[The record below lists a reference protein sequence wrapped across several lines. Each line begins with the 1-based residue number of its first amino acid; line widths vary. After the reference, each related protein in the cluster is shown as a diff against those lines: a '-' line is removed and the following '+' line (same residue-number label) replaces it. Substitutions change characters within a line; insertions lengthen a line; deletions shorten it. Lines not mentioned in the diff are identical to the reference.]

1 MSRRYFFP
9 MGRPL
14 SLQAIRRG
22 VSQLALRGGAALL
35 VSAGSVA
42 CGTTTNG
49 DTIDL
54 GEIAPSALDDARE
67 AVRQKPNDARALA
80 RLGAILVSEGA
91 PLSPEMSEG
100 ARLLGRAASIAP
112 NEPEIARWQG
122 RALLGSGRAVEAQR
136 AFGRALDADPEFR
149 DRYESEFEPAIVAA
163 LDARLQRDKRASKD
177 LSDAA
182 ARLSTG
188 AVKRAPEAAAAL
200 YEAVGDFRAGAG
212 RSADAI
218 VAFERARAA
227 RDAANRASPELGL
240 KHARALLAVRRL
252 DEARVQLDAWIADGP
267 AEELTARRR
276 RAAALCEERFAFELA
291 DDFLRAATPTGD
303 QADHTLTLA
312 RARVLF
318 KAKKTDEATAL
329 LKSLLAAAPDASV
342 LSEVGALAVT
352 FGAPALAADA
362 FVAAVAAN
370 PNDVGLWKVAARA
383 LVTAGDRS
391 KLEARLGL
399 PASHAAWAEVYLELN
414 EPEKAVSALEAAR
427 KDGQDVSLRL
437 ARALHLTGDPKRRD
451 EVVADF
457 VKRAPARGKAL
468 AEAASFYDGIGDS
481 ARALVTFRD
490 AVSESPTDGVLALGY
505 AKQLRAARDFAG
517 EKKVL
522 ETWASSAS
530 GADARVRAWVEVAA
544 YWSRERKGPEAA
556 AALDQALAQGD
567 VPSRRAALLAA
578 AEVHH
583 QLVRDAA
590 RAEQL
595 YRNWIDAAP
604 DAERDDARR
613 TVIDK
618 LQTEA
623 PVGTPAVG
631 PRDPSFQRLRTR
643 LLEELVSSPNSDSA
657 LLLELGEAY
666 LELRPPQREA
676 AERTFG
682 RYVDSAPDRQAALIR
697 VGNRLEE
704 ANAFAEAARTYAR
717 LEPGELS
724 SAEDRLSVAM
734 VLLRTQDWRR
744 AQSFLAAYLDAVEKP
759 PASAR
764 DPLFRAAAQF
774 LNAGAPEFSVRL
786 YRVLL
791 RIDPNKT
798 AVLRPLGDALLATG
812 DVGGAEE
819 VLRAYIDASGGS
831 FNAVVSAGDAFRQ
844 RRAYAK
850 AREVYESVF
859 DARSRTRLSRLFPVL
874 FETYAR
880 LNDLDSMRKLA
891 LEYVK
896 LTPNPRAYADA
907 ARRLRDAGLLRDAYD
922 LYGQAISAQPGS
934 SAFREQRMAIAF
946 QMGDASAVETASRDY
961 VASERTEGAWV
972 KVASLHANRGDTTS
986 ARRVL
991 EDARKAGIDGAELQL
1006 ELGRLA
1012 LADAARAAATD
1023 SGAASARPSQEAI
1036 VSAFSAALAFPDSV
1050 DAVLP
1055 KIRKLLSDA
1064 GELGA
1069 LSAVLREVIALYPT
1083 RHETWFELG
1092 DIAAARGRLEE
1103 ARSLWE
1109 RFTERDSRGAFLV
1122 AGRLWR
1128 EGDASSARRY
1138 FERALD
1144 NPTVENPADVLESLV
1159 SVLLTMGQNDRVPPL
1174 LTRVTS
1180 SAGGVADL
1188 SKIAPMLESAGFVD
1202 EAARAYEE
1210 LLEQRPVAEGWYRL
1224 GLLRLL
1230 LDQDAA
1236 ARAAFERFL
1245 EAEPGQRERAVSSDR
1260 GKRAL
1265 LRLQRLVGVTAALD
1279 AAGLEDMALEFMRRE
1294 EAALPELAAVHLL
1307 SARLRLATGDISG
1320 GMASIGA
1327 MLDAPVQAGL
1337 DEGTVGALLDQIA
1350 ALGRSPEALEV
1361 FRVSASERQGSAGLA
1376 LAVASLAIRSGDTG
1390 AAQAELRKLIA
1401 EPSGEARFRAGRLL
1415 LEAGLDSEAS
1425 EVWLSGLDAGQ
1436 GLSAV
1441 DGLLRAVFGLALR
1454 NGDDGLVN
1462 DAERRVRELVE
1473 ETREYHRI
1481 VALAFSSSGHYAR
1494 AAEAAAAWVG
1504 ALSDVPPADGLLA
1517 ADPPHPMRVLI
1528 EAHLKA
1534 GNPNAAI
1541 SAIDEWASESS
1552 APAAVF
1558 TASAAL
1564 LIEALHPEA
1573 AAQVLDRAMA
1583 LEPAS
1588 MTLRVSRLEALLDA
1602 DVAASDTPAG
1612 PIATAANQI
1621 TARYPD
1627 LSATTA
1633 RIADGLSSRAFV
1645 QTATAVRDA
1654 SSLPLSLDH
1663 LSALVDDT
1671 CSRGGDCGTWSP
1683 ETTKRWEAD
1692 AARFVRESPDG
1703 AFASVQLCALA
1714 LGRAHFPSAMLE
1726 RLAADANAKRPDAPH
1741 PVALLAGAVASLAR
1755 GDDTAALASLDTVLD
1770 LGGVELPAVLDPRR
1784 RASGPH
1790 SARTLAAGLFMARAV
1805 GSGRFEAAHRALE
1818 RAVKSAGTIDG
1829 RLAAADAVRDALERY
1844 PGTPAAESRRLA
1856 AAALALVDPLRLRG
1870 AQYVALTSL
1879 VSDLWEK
1886 QSDLP
1891 TAEFV
1896 YRQALERFPASPALH
1911 NNLAYFLARHGEK
1924 LEDALSLVRR
1934 AHALAPERTL
1944 AYVDT
1949 EAWILHRL
1957 GRNGDAK
1964 VLLEEALRLATK
1976 QDGSGLSEGYY
1987 HLGVVEDALGN
1998 ADESVRALKLAIRY
2012 DRGGQFGRSAAA
2024 LLEKKGK

>member
-9 MGRPL
+9 MERL
-14 SLQAIRRG
+14 VSLQAFQRRLT
-22 VSQLALRGGAALL
+22 QLALRGGAALL
-35 VSAGSVA
+35 VGAGSAA
-42 CGTTTNG
+42 CGTTTNA
-49 DTIDL
+49 DTLDL
-54 GEIAPSALDDARE
+54 GEITPSALDEARE
-67 AVRQKPNDARALA
+67 AVRQKPNDPRALA
-80 RLGAILVSEGA
+80 RLGAILVSDGA
-91 PLSPEMSEG
+91 PLSSEMSEG

-112 NEPEIARWQG
+112 TDPVIARWQG

-149 DRYESEFEPAIVAA
+149 EPFESEYEPAIVLA
-163 LDARLQRDKRASKD
+163 LDARLQRDKRASKE

-182 ARLSTG
+182 ARLSPG
-188 AVKRAPEAAAAL
+188 AVKRAPDPAAAV
-200 YEAVGDFRAGAG
+200 YEAVGDYRAGAG
-212 RSADAI
+212 RQADAI
-218 VAFERARAA
+218 VAYERARAA
-227 RDAANRASPELGL
+227 REAASSASPELGL

-252 DEARVQLDAWIADGP
+252 DEARVQLDAWIAEGSSAGP
-267 AEELTARRR
+267 KELIERRR

-291 DDFLRAATPTGD
+291 DLYLSAGSPAGVSDGD
-303 QADHTLTLA
+303 PALTLA

-318 KAKKTDEATAL
+318 KAKKSGEATTL
-329 LKSLLAAAPDASV
+329 LTGLLASSSDASI

-362 FVAAVAAN
+362 FVAAVAAR
-370 PNDVGLWKVAARA
+370 PDDIGLWKVAARA
-383 LVTAGDRS
+383 LVTAGERS
-391 KLEARLGL
+391 KLEARLGH
-399 PASHAAWAEVYLELN
+399 PDAHAAWAEVYLELN
-414 EPEKAVSALEAAR
+414 EPEKAVAALDAAR
-427 KDGQDVSLRL
+427 RDGHEVSLRL
-437 ARALHLTGDPKRRD
+437 ARALHLTGDLKRRD

-457 VKRAPARGKAL
+457 VKRAPARGNAL

-490 AVSESPTDGVLALGY
+490 AVAESPADGELAQGY
-505 AKQLRAARDFAG
+505 AKQLRAARDFTG
-517 EKKVL
+517 ERRTL
-522 ETWASSAS
+522 EKWASSAS
-530 GADARVRAWVEVAA
+530 SPEARVQGWVVVAA

-583 QLVRDAA
+583 QLVRDPA

-618 LQTEA
+618 LQAEA
-623 PVGTPAVG
+623 PVGTTALG

-643 LLEELVSSPNSDSA
+643 LLEELVSGPNSDPT

-666 LELRPPQREA
+666 LGLRPPQREA

-682 RYVDSAPDRQAALIR
+682 RYVDTAPDRQAALLR

-704 ANAFAEAARTYAR
+704 ANAFAEAARIYAR
-717 LEPGELS
+717 LEPGELPG
-724 SAEDRLSVAM
+724 AEDRLSVAM

-744 AQSFLAAYLDAVEKP
+744 AQAFLAAYLDAVERP

-774 LNAGAPEFSVRL
+774 LNAGAPEFSVRV

-798 AVLRPLGDALLATG
+798 AVLRPLGDALLAAG
-812 DVGGAEE
+812 DVGGAED
-819 VLRAYIDASGGS
+819 VLRAYVDASGGA

-859 DARSRTRLSRLFPVL
+859 DARSRTRLGRLFPVL

-880 LNDLDSMRKLA
+880 LNDLDAMRNLA

-922 LYGQAISAQPGS
+922 LYGQAVASQPGNV
-934 SAFREQRMAIAF
+934 AFREQRMSIAF
-946 QMGDASAVETASRDY
+946 QMGDADAVEAAAREY
-961 VASERTEGAWV
+961 VESERTEGAWV
-972 KVASLHANRGDTTS
+972 KVASLHANRGDTSS

-991 EDARKAGIDGAELQL
+991 DDARKAGIDGAELRL

-1012 LADAARAAATD
+1012 LTDAARAAAPD
-1023 SGAASARPSQEAI
+1023 QGAGGARPNQEAI
-1036 VSAFSAALAFPDSV
+1036 ISAFSAALAFPDSV
-1050 DAVLP
+1050 DTVLP

-1128 EGDASSARRY
+1128 ESDASSARRY
-1138 FERALD
+1138 YERALD

-1159 SVLLTMGQNDRVPPL
+1159 SVLLTIGQDDRVPPL

-1180 SAGGVADL
+1180 PAGGAVDL
-1188 SKIAPMLESAGFVD
+1188 AKVAPMLESAGFVD
-1202 EAARAYEE
+1202 EAALAYEE

-1236 ARAAFERFL
+1236 ARSAFERFL

-1279 AAGLEDMALEFMRRE
+1279 AAGLEGMALEFMRRE
-1294 EAALPELAAVHLL
+1294 EAALPELAAIHLL
-1307 SARLRLATGDISG
+1307 GARLRLATGDISG

-1327 MLDAPVQAGL
+1327 MLDSPVQAGL
-1337 DEGTVGALLDQIA
+1337 DADTVGALLDQIA

-1361 FRVSASERQGSAGLA
+1361 FRVSASERPGGAGLA
-1376 LAVASLAIRSGDTG
+1376 LAVASLAIRSGDTR
-1390 AAQAELRKLIA
+1390 AAQVELRKLVA
-1401 EPSGEARFRAGRLL
+1401 EPGGEMRLRAGRLL

-1425 EVWLSGLDAGQ
+1425 DVWLSGLDAGQ

-1441 DGLLRAVFGLALR
+1441 DGLLRALFGLALR
-1454 NGDDGLVN
+1454 SGDDGLVH
-1462 DAERRVRELVE
+1462 DAERRVSELVE

-1481 VALAFSSSGHYAR
+1481 VALAFLSSGHYAR

-1504 ALSDVPPADGLLA
+1504 ALS
-1517 ADPPHPMRVLI
+1517 
-1528 EAHLKA
+1528 
-1534 GNPNAAI
+1534 
-1541 SAIDEWASESS
+1541 
-1552 APAAVF
+1552 
-1558 TASAAL
+1558 
-1564 LIEALHPEA
+1564 
-1573 AAQVLDRAMA
+1573 
-1583 LEPAS
+1583 
-1588 MTLRVSRLEALLDA
+1588 
-1602 DVAASDTPAG
+1602 
-1612 PIATAANQI
+1612 
-1621 TARYPD
+1621 
-1627 LSATTA
+1627 
-1633 RIADGLSSRAFV
+1633 
-1645 QTATAVRDA
+1645 
-1654 SSLPLSLDH
+1654 
-1663 LSALVDDT
+1663 
-1671 CSRGGDCGTWSP
+1671 
-1683 ETTKRWEAD
+1683 
-1692 AARFVRESPDG
+1692 
-1703 AFASVQLCALA
+1703 
-1714 LGRAHFPSAMLE
+1714 
-1726 RLAADANAKRPDAPH
+1726 
-1741 PVALLAGAVASLAR
+1741 
-1755 GDDTAALASLDTVLD
+1755 
-1770 LGGVELPAVLDPRR
+1770 
-1784 RASGPH
+1784 
-1790 SARTLAAGLFMARAV
+1790 
-1805 GSGRFEAAHRALE
+1805 
-1818 RAVKSAGTIDG
+1818 
-1829 RLAAADAVRDALERY
+1829 
-1844 PGTPAAESRRLA
+1844 
-1856 AAALALVDPLRLRG
+1856 
-1870 AQYVALTSL
+1870 
-1879 VSDLWEK
+1879 
-1886 QSDLP
+1886 
-1891 TAEFV
+1891 
-1896 YRQALERFPASPALH
+1896 
-1911 NNLAYFLARHGEK
+1911 
-1924 LEDALSLVRR
+1924 
-1934 AHALAPERTL
+1934 
-1944 AYVDT
+1944 
-1949 EAWILHRL
+1949 
-1957 GRNGDAK
+1957 
-1964 VLLEEALRLATK
+1964 
-1976 QDGSGLSEGYY
+1976 
-1987 HLGVVEDALGN
+1987 
-1998 ADESVRALKLAIRY
+1998 
-2012 DRGGQFGRSAAA
+2012 
-2024 LLEKKGK
+2024 